1 MASYFTIPKLIG
13 FAPMSK
19 TQHIQR
25 CTFTHSFSPA
35 EEHEGQDMSA
45 HTDGADRGMSTEIE
59 AHHVVN
65 EAVSR
70 GKNPT
75 ELPKQQQIVPHMLYA
90 NH

>member
-1 MASYFTIPKLIG
+1 
-13 FAPMSK
+13 
-19 TQHIQR
+19 
-25 CTFTHSFSPA
+25 
-35 EEHEGQDMSA
+35 MSA